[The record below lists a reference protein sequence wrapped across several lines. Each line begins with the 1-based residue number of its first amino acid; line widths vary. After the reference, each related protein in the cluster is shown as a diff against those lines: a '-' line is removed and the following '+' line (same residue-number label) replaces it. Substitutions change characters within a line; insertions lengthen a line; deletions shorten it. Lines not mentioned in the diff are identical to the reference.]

1 MKSNSTKSQPPWLP
15 IPFFLVFCL
24 HIIHTESHVS
34 ATAGAV
40 RRKLDDIA
48 GSIDIDCGLPTDA
61 TYTDPITEIPYIAD
75 DAYITTGVNSEISSI
90 HISDDLPVPLRT
102 LRSFPEG
109 DRNCYSMRPPEGRD
123 KIYLIRATFLY
134 GNYDDND
141 RLPEFDVFVGVNRWA
156 SLRFDNASHVVNK
169 EIIHVPPLDHIYI
182 CLVNTGLGTPFISA
196 LEVRHFHN
204 STYTSVSGAPLVLY
218 ERLDFGSATGEIIR
232 YNDDAYDRMWYPY
245 NCYNCGTINTT
256 LTIDSVNRTDF
267 NLPSKVMKTASRPM
281 DENKPLSFELNTR
294 EATLDFFIYMHFA
307 ELEALQEGESRVFD
321 ISLNGIVLR
330 RNVVPSYLHST
341 TITSPQSVRGSKLNF
356 LLSKSMNSTHPP
368 ILNALEVFVIRPFW
382 QSPTDQ
388 ADVDAI
394 EDIKSTYGVQKGW
407 QGDPC
412 APIHPWNGLN
422 CSNNGYRP
430 YRIIS
435 LNLSSSG
442 LTGQIPISLSNL
454 HMLEHLDLS
463 NNSISGEVPLF
474 LSELPSLRTLNLG
487 GNQLSGPV
495 PSSFIEKSN
504 NGSLILSLDGNPKLC
519 TQSPCKK
526 KKSSIFVPVIATIV
540 PLFVITLASL
550 ILWKYKRSTKGKRI
564 GKSHGALGSGMK
576 LESREFTYQEIIRI
590 TDNFRT
596 IIGKGGFGVVYH
608 GHLDDGTR
616 TEVAIKLL
624 SPSATHGS
632 VQFQTEAQL
641 LTRIHHKN
649 LASFVGYCNDGTNVA
664 ILYEY
669 MACGDLEEYIS
680 DRSRRVL
687 SWKERLQI
695 ALDAAQGLEYLH
707 IGCKPPIVHR
717 DVKTSNIL
725 LNDKMQAKIADF
737 GLSKLFPVE
746 SQSYLS
752 TRVVGTVGYLDPEY
766 YTSNRLTE
774 KSDVYSFGIVLLQL
788 ITGRPAIIVGH
799 NENTH
804 IGNWARP
811 LIAKGDLRNLVDP
824 RLFGTFDTNSAW
836 KLLEVSISCI
846 RSISIQRPTMNHV
859 VSELKECLDA
869 EIANEESAREN
880 GDGEVEEEFNT
891 DSFALS
897 SSTKGVE
904 LEQGPEAR

>member
-1 MKSNSTKSQPPWLP
+1 ML
-15 IPFFLVFCL
+15 I
-24 HIIHTESHVS
+24 E
-34 ATAGAV
+34 
-40 RRKLDDIA
+40 
-48 GSIDIDCGLPTDA
+48 
-61 TYTDPITEIPYIAD
+61 
-75 DAYITTGVNSEISSI
+75 
-90 HISDDLPVPLRT
+90 
-102 LRSFPEG
+102 
-109 DRNCYSMRPPEGRD
+109 

-156 SLRFDNASHVVNK
+156 SLSFDNASHVVNK
-169 EIIHVPPLDHIYI
+169 EIIHVPPLDRIYI

-245 NCYNCGTINTT
+245 NCYSCGTINTT

-267 NLPSKVMKTASRPM
+267 NLPSKVMKTATRPT

-294 EATLDFFIYMHFA
+294 EATLDFYIYMHFA

-388 ADVDAI
+388 ADG
-394 EDIKSTYGVQKGW
+394 ECFMVQ
-407 QGDPC
+407 C
-412 APIHPWNGLN
+412 
-422 CSNNGYRP
+422 
-430 YRIIS
+430 
-435 LNLSSSG
+435 
-442 LTGQIPISLSNL
+442 L
-454 HMLEHLDLS
+454 H
-463 NNSISGEVPLF
+463 
-474 LSELPSLRTLNLG
+474 
-487 GNQLSGPV
+487 
-495 PSSFIEKSN
+495 
-504 NGSLILSLDGNPKLC
+504 GNPKLC

-540 PLFVITLASL
+540 PLFVTTLAFL

-632 VQFQTEAQL
+632 IQFQTEAQL

-669 MACGDLEEYIS
+669 MAGGDLEKYIS
-680 DRSRRVL
+680 
-687 SWKERLQI
+687 
-695 ALDAAQGLEYLH
+695 GLEYLH

-788 ITGRPAIIVGH
+788 ITGRPAIIIGH

-824 RLFGTFDTNSAW
+824 RLLGNFDTNSAW

-846 RSISIQRPTMNHV
+846 RSISIQRPMMNHV
-859 VSELKECLDA
+859 VSELKECLHA
-869 EIANEESAREN
+869 EVANEESARVNE
-880 GDGEVEEEFNT
+880 DGEVEEEFNN
-891 DSFALS
+891 DSFAMS

>member
-1 MKSNSTKSQPPWLP
+1 MKSSSTKSHPPWLP
-15 IPFFLVFCL
+15 VPFFLVFCL
-24 HIIHTESHVS
+24 HVI
-34 ATAGAV
+34 ATAESSRVAASAGAF

-48 GSIDIDCGLPTDA
+48 GSIDIDCGLPTGA

-156 SLRFDNASHVVNK
+156 SLR
-169 EIIHVPPLDHIYI
+169 
-182 CLVNTGLGTPFISA
+182 
-196 LEVRHFHN
+196 HFHN

-232 YNDDAYDRMWYPY
+232 YNDDAYDRM
-245 NCYNCGTINTT
+245 C
-256 LTIDSVNRTDF
+256 
-267 NLPSKVMKTASRPM
+267 
-281 DENKPLSFELNTR
+281 FELNTR
-294 EATLDFFIYMHFA
+294 EATLDFYIYMHFA

-330 RNVVPSYLHST
+330 RNVVPIYLHST

-368 ILNALEVFVIRPFW
+368 ILN
-382 QSPTDQ
+382 
-388 ADVDAI
+388 VDAI

-474 LSELPSLRTLNLG
+474 LSELPSLRNLG

-504 NGSLILSLDGNPKLC
+504 NGSLILSLHGNPKLC

-540 PLFVITLASL
+540 PLFVITLAFL
-550 ILWKYKRSTKGKRI
+550 ILWKYKRSSKRI

-632 VQFQTEAQL
+632 IQFQTE
-641 LTRIHHKN
+641 
-649 LASFVGYCNDGTNVA
+649 
-664 ILYEY
+664 Y
-669 MACGDLEEYIS
+669 MAGGDLEKYIS
-680 DRSRRVL
+680 DCSRRVL

-752 TRVVGTVGYLDPEY
+752 TRVVGTVGYLDPE
-766 YTSNRLTE
+766 LTE

-824 RLFGTFDTNSAW
+824 RLLGNFDTNSAW

-846 RSISIQRPTMNHV
+846 RSISIQRPMMNHV

-869 EIANEESAREN
+869 EVANEESARVNE
-880 GDGEVEEEFNT
+880 DGEVEEEFNN
-891 DSFALS
+891 DSFAMS